1 MGVPY
6 YFKYLTTNI
15 KDCVVS
21 QIKNIPVILYLD
33 FNSIIYE
40 AKNNISV
47 RSKELDNSSKY
58 NKKLLIEY
66 AICNE
71 VIVLLEK
78 VMNSVDVKKL
88 KIVYIAIDGAAPM
101 AKIIQQR
108 QRRFKTAFW
117 TNSIEQIAEEEGVE
131 RKGIYWDTNAITP
144 GTKFM
149 DRLCNHLDGYIS
161 LIKNVNKN
169 IEFILDSS
177 KNFGEGEH
185 KLLKYMDN
193 HKLIHHNYQKV
204 IYGLDADLII
214 LNLLRGYNMT
224 YLYRETS
231 YFPFEPETP
240 SDYLYMDV
248 SVMRESI
255 ISEYWQDGMDNK
267 ERLLIDY
274 VFLTFL
280 LGNDF
285 LPNLF
290 ILKIQQGGFE
300 LLNELYIN
308 GFNKI
313 KCHLV
318 NKDLQIRVDF
328 FQYIINGLGKV
339 EDKILTEMFNDHRRF
354 KPYLNPKFNN
364 YERKTALLN
373 YYPTMMAE
381 KDSVQ
386 IGQKGWRERFYKY
399 WLDCEPDAYMTNGMC
414 ENFMEGLSWILQ
426 YYIKGCP
433 SNEWYYKFPIT
444 PSIKDIC
451 VYISNSKDK
460 YYKKEWTNENI
471 DNELWTIYQLMLAI
485 PKSSIKCIPKTMRSI
500 ISHRYF
506 WYLFPSSFKLK
517 TLYKRYFHDCYAVLP
532 RLEDNIINNIKNLIS
547 VQ

>member
-21 QIKNIPVILYLD
+21 QINNLPVILYLD

-47 RSKELDNSSKY
+47 RSKDQDSAKF
-58 NKKLLIEY
+58 NKKILIEY

-71 VIVLLEK
+71 VIYLLEK
-78 VMNSVDVKKL
+78 VVNSVDVTRL

-101 AKIIQQR
+101 AKILQQR
-108 QRRFKTAFW
+108 QRRFKMSFW
-117 TNSIEQIAEEEGVE
+117 TDSIQKIADEECFDK
-131 RKGIYWDTNAITP
+131 KGITWDTNAITP

-149 DRLCNHLDGYIS
+149 DRLCSHLDGYIN
-161 LIKNVNKN
+161 LIKNMNKN

-185 KLLKYMDN
+185 KLLKYMDD
-193 HKLIHHNYQKV
+193 HKSEHHNYQKV

-231 YFPFEPETP
+231 YFPFEPDTP
-240 SDYLYMDV
+240 SEYLYMDV
-248 SVMRESI
+248 SVMRNSI
-255 ISEYWQDGMDNK
+255 VNDYWQEGMDSK

-300 LLNELYIN
+300 LLNELYIK
-308 GFNKI
+308 GFNRI

-318 NKDLQIRVDF
+318 NKDLHIRMDF
-328 FQYIINGLGKV
+328 LLFILSGLSKV
-339 EDKILTEMFNDHRRF
+339 EDKILMEMSYDHRRF
-354 KPYLNPKFNN
+354 KPYLNPKFSN
-364 YERKTALLN
+364 YERRTSLLN
-373 YYPTMMAE
+373 FYPTMMAE
-381 KDSVQ
+381 KDTVQ

-399 WLDCEPDAYMTNGMC
+399 WLDCEPDNVMVNGMC
-414 ENFMEGLSWILQ
+414 ENFIEGLSWILQ

-433 SNEWYYKFPIT
+433 SNHWYYKFPIT
-444 PSIKDIC
+444 PSIKDLIS
-451 VYISNSKDK
+451 YISCIKEK
-460 YYKKEWTNENI
+460 YYIKEWPVENV
-471 DNELWTIYQLMLAI
+471 DNELWSVYQLMLAI
-485 PKSSIKCIPKTMRSI
+485 PKSSIKCIPKHMRTI

-506 WYLFPSSFKLK
+506 WFLFPTTFRLK

-532 RLEDNIINNIKNLIS
+532 RLEHNIIDNIKNLLM